1 MKKTVYRK
9 QGGFSL
15 IELMIALVL
24 GLIITGAAI
33 SVVVNTRQTFR
44 TVENHSRMQENAR
57 TAFELM
63 ARDIRGA
70 AGNPCGANQI
80 TNNLTNGAAAWWANF
95 IANSLRGF
103 DNSAAGDAAA
113 AIVAVGNAAGERLA
127 GSDALITL
135 SGNMD
140 ESFIAATHN
149 SAAAPPTFTLSTT
162 AHNLRQSDIA
172 MVCDGI
178 QATLFQITNNPAGI
192 ATIAHDAGGAA
203 PGNIAAALPGRPTF
217 DNGAVLARYSSAF
230 WYVGPNGR
238 GGNSLFRRSYDG
250 NAGAEV
256 SAEIVDN
263 VTGMDLEYV
272 ERNTAPVPS
281 TLSTWLNAGAVANWN
296 FVLGGIRIEAVRIT
310 LNLRSRDNA
319 GVNAAGQP
327 APLTTTLSETV
338 YLRNREFR

>member
-1 MKKTVYRK
+1 MKTSALLK

-24 GLIITGAAI
+24 GLILTGAAI
-33 SVVVNTRQTFR
+33 SVVVANRQTFR

-63 ARDIRGA
+63 ARDIRAA

-80 TNNLTNGAAAWWANF
+80 TNNLTNNAAAWWANF
-95 IANSLRGF
+95 IANGLRGF

-113 AIVAVGNAAGERLA
+113 GIVAVGNAAGERLA
-127 GSDALITL
+127 GSDALIVL
-135 SGNMD
+135 SGNLD
-140 ESFIAATHN
+140 EAFIVGTHA
-149 SAAAPPTFTLSTT
+149 SAAAPPTFTLTT
-162 AHNLRQSDIA
+162 NAHNLRQSDIA
-172 MVCDGI
+172 MVCDGT
-178 QATLFQITNNPAGI
+178 QASIFQITNNPAAG
-192 ATIAHDAGGAA
+192 TTVAHDAGGAA
-203 PGNIAAALPGRPTF
+203 PGNIAASLGRTF
-217 DNGAVLARYSSAF
+217 DNGALLSRYTSAF
-230 WYVGPNGR
+230 WYVGANGR

-256 SAEIVDN
+256 NAEIVDN
-263 VTGMDLEYV
+263 VTGLDLEYV
-272 ERNTAPVPS
+272 ERNTAPIPS
-281 TLSTWLNAGAVANWN
+281 TLTTRLASAVTNWN

-327 APLTTTLSETV
+327 APLTTALSETV
-338 YLRNREFR
+338 YLRNREFRQ

>member
-1 MKKTVYRK
+1 MIKTVSRK

-24 GLIITGAAI
+24 GLILTAAAL
-33 SVVVNTRQTFR
+33 SVVVTTRQTFR

-63 ARDIRGA
+63 ARDIRAA

-80 TNNLTNGAAAWWANF
+80 TNNLTNNAVAWWANF
-95 IANSLRGF
+95 NANSLRGF

-113 AIVAVGNAAGERLA
+113 GIVAVGNGAGEGLA
-127 GSDALITL
+127 GSDALIALT
-135 SGNMD
+135 GNQ
-140 ESFIAATHN
+140 EEAFIVASHN
-149 SAAAPPTFTLSTT
+149 SAAAPPTFTLSTV
-162 AHNLRQSDIA
+162 AHNLRQNDIA
-172 MVCDGI
+172 MVCDGT
-178 QATLFQITNNPAGI
+178 QASIFQVTNNPSNL

-203 PGNIAAALPGRPTF
+203 PGNIAATLGRTF
-217 DNGAVLARYSSAF
+217 DNGALLGRYTSAF
-230 WYVGPNGR
+230 WYVGANGR

-250 NAGAEV
+250 NAGAEIN
-256 SAEIVDN
+256 AEIVDN
-263 VTGMDLEYV
+263 VTGMDIEYV
-272 ERNTAPVPS
+272 ERNTAPIPS
-281 TLSTWLNAGAVANWN
+281 TLSNWLGAGAVTNWN
-296 FVLGGIRIEAVRIT
+296 FVLGGIRIEAVRVT

-319 GVNAAGQP
+319 GVSTAGQP

>member
-1 MKKTVYRK
+1 MKMNIPR
-9 QGGFSL
+9 QQAGFSL

-24 GLIITGAAI
+24 GLILTGAAL

-57 TAFELM
+57 TAFELI
-63 ARDIRGA
+63 ARDIRAA

-80 TNNLTNGAAAWWANF
+80 TNNLTNGATAWWANF
-95 IANSLRGF
+95 NANGLRGF

-113 AIVAVGNAAGERLA
+113 TIVAVGNAAGDRLA
-127 GSDALITL
+127 GTDALITL
-135 SGNMD
+135 SGNQG
-140 ESFIAATHN
+140 EAFVVATHN

-162 AHNLRQSDIA
+162 AHNLRQNDIA

-178 QATLFQITNNPAGI
+178 RTTLFQVTNNPVNSAS
-192 ATIAHDAGGAA
+192 IAHDAGGAA
-203 PGNIAAALPGRPTF
+203 PGNLAANLGRTF
-217 DNGAVLARYSSAF
+217 DSGAMITRYSSAF
-230 WYVGPNGR
+230 WYIGPNGR
-238 GGNSLFRRSYDG
+238 GSNSLFRRSYDG
-250 NAGAEV
+250 NAGAEIN
-256 SAEIVDN
+256 AEIIDN
-263 VTGMDLEYV
+263 VTGMDIDYV

-281 TLSTWLNAGAVANWN
+281 TLSTWLAAGAVTNWN
-296 FVLGGIRIEAVRIT
+296 FALGGIRIEAVRVT
-310 LNLRSRDNA
+310 LGLRSRDNA